1 MRGRQILMESL
12 IAHGVGYIFGNPGT
26 TESPI
31 IDSLLDYPQLHYILT
46 LHEGVAVGAAS
57 YYAQASGKTGV
68 VNLHVAPGL
77 GNAIGMM
84 YNALKANAPL
94 VVTAGQQDTRMRL
107 RDPLL
112 GHDLEAMAAP
122 VTKWSVQAERA
133 DELPLLLHRAFK
145 VANDPPAG
153 PVFVALPIDVM
164 EQESE
169 NAAVAPGTLHR
180 AGPAAAAGVAE
191 AVALLAGRQSP
202 VIVVGDDVARF
213 GAGAEVVA
221 LAEALGAAIWTEG
234 IRVHAL
240 VPSSH
245 PNFRLALGFDAASI
259 RNALEGADAVLL
271 VGGPFFEEVWFSPGS
286 PFPKDAAVIQVEA
299 SSQRLA
305 YNHGVTVGLT
315 GDPKA
320 TLAALLAGV
329 NGAASAGSRGAAAR
343 RNQAL
348 KSLKDGDA
356 AAQRARAQKRWDS
369 TPISMPRLMADIA
382 AALPARAIVVD
393 EAITAG
399 PDLARTLSFSERG
412 DYFGARGGGIGQAL
426 PGALGVQVAC
436 PDRPVVAISGDG
448 SSMYSIQALWTA
460 AHHNLPIV
468 FVILNNGE
476 YRILKHNM
484 DVYRRRFGA
493 KPDRPYLNMDLVQPK
508 LGFLDLARGLGLSAE
523 RVTAPGELTGALSR
537 AIAAKRPHLIEVVIE
552 PKLPA

>member
-12 IAHGVGYIFGNPGT
+12 IAQGVSYIFGNPGT

-31 IDSLLDYPQLHYILT
+31 IDSLLDYLQLNYIEA

-57 YYAQASGKTGV
+57 YYAQASGKTGF
-68 VNLHVAPGL
+68 VNVHVAPGL
-77 GNAIGMM
+77 GNSIGMM
-84 YNALKANAPL
+84 YNALKASAPV

-112 GHDLEAMAAP
+112 GHDLVAMAAP

-133 DELPLLLHRAFK
+133 DELSLLLHRAFK

-169 NAAVAPGTLHR
+169 NEPVAPGTLHR
-180 AGPAAAAGVAE
+180 AGPAAPAGVAE
-191 AVALLAGRQSP
+191 AAALLAGAQSP
-202 VIVVGDDVARF
+202 VIVVGDEVARF
-213 GAGAEVVA
+213 GAGAEIVA
-221 LAEALGAAIWTEG
+221 LAEALGAAMWTEG
-234 IRVHAL
+234 IRMHAS

-245 PNFRLALGFDAASI
+245 PNFRLALGFDALSI
-259 RNALEGADAVLL
+259 RKALEGADVLLL

-286 PFPKDAAVIQVEA
+286 PFPTGAAVIQVET
-299 SSQRLA
+299 SSPRLA
-305 YNHGVTVGLT
+305 YNYGVKVGLI

-320 TLAALLAGV
+320 TLAALLVDV
-329 NGAASAGSRGAAAR
+329 NGKASAGYREAAAR

-356 AAQRARAQKRWDS
+356 AAQRARAQKRWDN

-382 AALPARAIVVD
+382 SALPADAIVVD

-399 PDLARTLSFSERG
+399 PDLARTLSFSKRG

-426 PGALGVQVAC
+426 PGALGVKVAC

-460 AHHNLPIV
+460 AHHDLPIV

-484 DVYRRRFGA
+484 DVYRQRFGA
-493 KPDRPYLNMDLVQPK
+493 KPDRPYLHMDLGKPR
-508 LGFLDLARGLGLSAE
+508 LGFLDLARGLGVSAE
-523 RVTAPGELTGALSR
+523 RITTPGDLTGALSR

-552 PKLPA
+552 GKVA

>member
-12 IAHGVGYIFGNPGT
+12 IAQGVSYIFGNPGT

-31 IDSLLDYPQLHYILT
+31 IDSLLDYPQLSYIEA

-57 YYAQASGKTGV
+57 YYAQASGKTGF
-68 VNLHVAPGL
+68 VNVHVAPGL
-77 GNAIGMM
+77 GNSIGMM
-84 YNALKANAPL
+84 YNALKASAPV

-112 GHDLEAMAAP
+112 GHDLVAMAAP

-133 DELPLLLHRAFK
+133 DELSLLLHRAFK

-169 NAAVAPGTLHR
+169 NEPVAPGTLHR
-180 AGPAAAAGVAE
+180 AGPAAPAGVAE
-191 AVALLAGRQSP
+191 AAALLAGAQSP
-202 VIVVGDDVARF
+202 VIVVGDEVARF
-213 GAGAEVVA
+213 GAGAEIVA
-221 LAEALGAAIWTEG
+221 LAEALGAAMWTEG
-234 IRVHAL
+234 IRMHAS

-245 PNFRLALGFDAASI
+245 PNFRLALGFDALSI
-259 RNALEGADAVLL
+259 RKALEGADVLLL

-286 PFPKDAAVIQVEA
+286 PFPTGAAVIQVET

-305 YNHGVTVGLT
+305 YNYGVKVGLI

-320 TLAALLAGV
+320 TLAALLVDV
-329 NGAASAGSRGAAAR
+329 NGKASAGYREAAAR

-356 AAQRARAQKRWDS
+356 AAQRARAQKRWDN

-382 AALPARAIVVD
+382 SALPADAIVVD

-399 PDLARTLSFSERG
+399 PDLARTLSFSKRG

-426 PGALGVQVAC
+426 PGALGVKVAC

-460 AHHNLPIV
+460 AHHDLPIV

-484 DVYRRRFGA
+484 DVYRQRFGA
-493 KPDRPYLNMDLVQPK
+493 KPDRPYLHMDLGKPR
-508 LGFLDLARGLGLSAE
+508 LGFLDLARGLGVSAE
-523 RVTAPGELTGALSR
+523 RITTPGDLTGALSR

-552 PKLPA
+552 GKVA

>member
-12 IAHGVGYIFGNPGT
+12 IAQGVSYIFGNPGT

-31 IDSLLDYPQLHYILT
+31 IDSLLDYLQLNYIEA

-57 YYAQASGKTGV
+57 YYAQASGKTGF
-68 VNLHVAPGL
+68 VNVHVAPGL
-77 GNAIGMM
+77 GNSIGMM
-84 YNALKANAPL
+84 YNALKASAPV

-112 GHDLEAMAAP
+112 GHDLVAMAAP

-133 DELPLLLHRAFK
+133 DELSLLLHRAFK

-169 NAAVAPGTLHR
+169 NEPVAPGTLHR
-180 AGPAAAAGVAE
+180 AGPAAPAGVAE
-191 AVALLAGRQSP
+191 AAALLAGAQSP
-202 VIVVGDDVARF
+202 VIVVGDEVARF
-213 GAGAEVVA
+213 GAGAEIVA
-221 LAEALGAAIWTEG
+221 LAEALGAAMWTEG
-234 IRVHAL
+234 IRMHAS

-245 PNFRLALGFDAASI
+245 PNFRLALGFDALSI
-259 RNALEGADAVLL
+259 RKALEGADVLLL

-286 PFPKDAAVIQVEA
+286 PFPTGAAVIQVET

-305 YNHGVTVGLT
+305 YNYGVKVGLI

-320 TLAALLAGV
+320 TLAALLVNV
-329 NGAASAGSRGAAAR
+329 NGKASAGYREAAAR

-356 AAQRARAQKRWDS
+356 AAQRARAQKRWDN

-382 AALPARAIVVD
+382 SALPADAIVVD

-399 PDLARTLSFSERG
+399 PDLVRTLSFSKRG

-426 PGALGVQVAC
+426 PGALGVKVAC

-460 AHHNLPIV
+460 AHHDLPIV

-484 DVYRRRFGA
+484 DVYRQRFGA
-493 KPDRPYLNMDLVQPK
+493 KPDRPYLHMDLGKPR
-508 LGFLDLARGLGLSAE
+508 LGFLDLARGLGVSAE
-523 RVTAPGELTGALSR
+523 RITTPGDLTGALSR

-552 PKLPA
+552 GKVA

>member
-12 IAHGVGYIFGNPGT
+12 IAQGVSYIFGNPGT

-31 IDSLLDYPQLHYILT
+31 IDSLLDYPQVSYIEA

-57 YYAQASGKTGV
+57 YYAQASGKTGF
-68 VNLHVAPGL
+68 VNVHVAPGL
-77 GNAIGMM
+77 GNSIGMM
-84 YNALKANAPL
+84 YNALKASAPV

-112 GHDLEAMAAP
+112 GHDLVAMAAP

-133 DELPLLLHRAFK
+133 DELSLLLHRAFK

-169 NAAVAPGTLHR
+169 NEPVAPGTLHR
-180 AGPAAAAGVAE
+180 AGPAAPAGVAE
-191 AVALLAGRQSP
+191 AAALLAGAQSP
-202 VIVVGDDVARF
+202 VIVVGDEVARF
-213 GAGAEVVA
+213 GAGAEIVA
-221 LAEALGAAIWTEG
+221 LAEALGAAMWTEG
-234 IRVHAL
+234 IRMHAS

-245 PNFRLALGFDAASI
+245 PNFRLALGFDALSI
-259 RNALEGADAVLL
+259 RKALEGADVLLL

-286 PFPKDAAVIQVEA
+286 PFPTGAAVIQVET
-299 SSQRLA
+299 SSPRLA
-305 YNHGVTVGLT
+305 YNYGVKVGLI

-320 TLAALLAGV
+320 TLAALLVDV
-329 NGAASAGSRGAAAR
+329 NGKASAGYREAAAR

-356 AAQRARAQKRWDS
+356 AAQRARAQKRWDN

-382 AALPARAIVVD
+382 SALPADAIVVD

-399 PDLARTLSFSERG
+399 PDLARTLSFSKRG

-426 PGALGVQVAC
+426 PGALGVKVAC

-460 AHHNLPIV
+460 AHHDLPIV

-484 DVYRRRFGA
+484 DVYRQRFGA
-493 KPDRPYLNMDLVQPK
+493 KPDRPYLHMDLGKPR
-508 LGFLDLARGLGLSAE
+508 LGFLDLARGLGVSAE
-523 RVTAPGELTGALSR
+523 RITTPGDLTGALSR

-552 PKLPA
+552 GKVA

>member
-12 IAHGVGYIFGNPGT
+12 IAQGVSYIFGNPGT

-31 IDSLLDYPQLHYILT
+31 IDSLLDYPQISYIVT

-84 YNALKANAPL
+84 YNALKACAPII
-94 VVTAGQQDTRMRL
+94 VTAGQQDTRMRL

-112 GHDLEAMAAP
+112 GHDLAAMAAP

-133 DELPLLLHRAFK
+133 DELALLLHRAFK

-164 EQESE
+164 EQESD
-169 NAAVAPGTLHR
+169 NDPVAPGALHR
-180 AGPAAAAGVAE
+180 AGPAAPAGIAE
-191 AVALLAGRQSP
+191 AAALLAGRQNP
-202 VIVVGDDVARF
+202 VIVVGDEVARF
-213 GAGAEVVA
+213 FAHAEVMA

-234 IRVHAL
+234 IRVHAS
-240 VPSSH
+240 VPSGH
-245 PNFRLALGFDAASI
+245 PNFRSTLGFDALSI
-259 RNALEGADAVLL
+259 RKALEGADAVLL

-286 PFPKDAAVIQVEA
+286 PFPANAAVIQVEA
-299 SSQRLA
+299 SSRRLA
-305 YNHGVTVGLT
+305 YNHGVQVGLV

-320 TLAALLAGV
+320 TLAALLAEV
-329 NGAASAGSRGAAAR
+329 NGKVSAGYREAAAR

-348 KSLKDGDA
+348 KALRDGDA
-356 AAQRARAQKRWDS
+356 AAQRARAQKRWDN
-369 TPISMPRLMADIA
+369 TPISMPRAMADIA
-382 AALPARAIVVD
+382 SALPTGSIVVD

-399 PDLARTLSFSERG
+399 PDLARTLSFGKPG

-426 PGALGVQVAC
+426 PGAIGVKLAC

-460 AHHNLPIV
+460 AHHDLPIV

-484 DVYRRRFGA
+484 DVYRQRFGA
-493 KPDRPYLNMDLVQPK
+493 KPDRAYLHMDLAKPS
-508 LGFLDLARGLGLSAE
+508 LGFLDLARGLGLTAE
-523 RVTAPGELTGALSR
+523 RITAPGELTGALSR

-552 PKLPA
+552 SKPA

>member
-12 IAHGVGYIFGNPGT
+12 IAQGVSYIFGNPGT

-31 IDSLLDYPQLHYILT
+31 IDSLLDYPQVSYIEA

-57 YYAQASGKTGV
+57 YYAQASGKTGF
-68 VNLHVAPGL
+68 VNVHVAPGL
-77 GNAIGMM
+77 GNSIGMM
-84 YNALKANAPL
+84 YNALKASAPV

-112 GHDLEAMAAP
+112 GHDLVAMAAP

-133 DELPLLLHRAFK
+133 DELSLLLHRAFK

-169 NAAVAPGTLHR
+169 NEPVAPGTLHR
-180 AGPAAAAGVAE
+180 AGPAAPAGVAE
-191 AVALLAGRQSP
+191 AAALLAGAQSP
-202 VIVVGDDVARF
+202 VIVVGDEVARF
-213 GAGAEVVA
+213 GAGAEIVA
-221 LAEALGAAIWTEG
+221 LAEALGAAMWTEG
-234 IRVHAL
+234 IRMHAS

-245 PNFRLALGFDAASI
+245 PNFRLALGFDALSI
-259 RNALEGADAVLL
+259 RKALEGADVLLL

-286 PFPKDAAVIQVEA
+286 PFPTGAAVIQVET

-305 YNHGVTVGLT
+305 YNYGVKVGLI

-320 TLAALLAGV
+320 TFAALLVDV
-329 NGAASAGSRGAAAR
+329 NGKASAGYREAAAR
-343 RNQAL
+343 RNEAL

-356 AAQRARAQKRWDS
+356 AAQRARAQKRWDN

-382 AALPARAIVVD
+382 SALPADAIVVD

-399 PDLARTLSFSERG
+399 PDLARTLSFSKRG

-426 PGALGVQVAC
+426 PGALGVKVAC

-460 AHHNLPIV
+460 AHHDLPIV

-484 DVYRRRFGA
+484 DVYRQRFGA
-493 KPDRPYLNMDLVQPK
+493 KPDRPYLHMDLGKPR
-508 LGFLDLARGLGLSAE
+508 LGFLDLARGLGVSAE
-523 RVTAPGELTGALSR
+523 RITTPGDLTGALSR

-552 PKLPA
+552 GKVA

>member
-12 IAHGVGYIFGNPGT
+12 IAQGVSYIFGNPGT

-31 IDSLLDYPQLHYILT
+31 IDSLLDYLQLNYIEA

-57 YYAQASGKTGV
+57 YYAQASGKTGF
-68 VNLHVAPGL
+68 VNVHVAPGL
-77 GNAIGMM
+77 GNSIGMM
-84 YNALKANAPL
+84 YNALKASAPV

-112 GHDLEAMAAP
+112 GHDLVAMAAP

-133 DELPLLLHRAFK
+133 DELSLLLHRAFK

-169 NAAVAPGTLHR
+169 NEPVAPGTLHR
-180 AGPAAAAGVAE
+180 AGPAAPAGVAE
-191 AVALLAGRQSP
+191 AAALLAGAQSP
-202 VIVVGDDVARF
+202 VIVVGDEVARF
-213 GAGAEVVA
+213 GAGAEIVA
-221 LAEALGAAIWTEG
+221 LAEALGAAMWTEG
-234 IRVHAL
+234 IRMHAS

-245 PNFRLALGFDAASI
+245 PNFRLALGFDALSI
-259 RNALEGADAVLL
+259 RKALEGADVLLL

-286 PFPKDAAVIQVEA
+286 PFPTGAAVIQVET

-305 YNHGVTVGLT
+305 YNYGVKVGLI

-320 TLAALLAGV
+320 TLAALLVNV
-329 NGAASAGSRGAAAR
+329 NGKASAGYREAAAR

-356 AAQRARAQKRWDS
+356 AAQRARAQKRWDN

-382 AALPARAIVVD
+382 SALPADAIVVD

-399 PDLARTLSFSERG
+399 PDLARTLSFSKRG

-426 PGALGVQVAC
+426 PGALGVKVAC

-460 AHHNLPIV
+460 AHHDLPIV

-484 DVYRRRFGA
+484 DVYRQRFGA
-493 KPDRPYLNMDLVQPK
+493 KPDRPYLHMDLGKPR
-508 LGFLDLARGLGLSAE
+508 LGFLDLARGLGVSAE
-523 RVTAPGELTGALSR
+523 RITTPGDLTGALSR

-552 PKLPA
+552 GKVA

>member
-1 MRGRQILMESL
+1 MRGRQVLMESL
-12 IAHGVGYIFGNPGT
+12 MAQGVCYIFGNPGT

-31 IDSLLDYPQLHYILT
+31 IDSLLDYPQVSYIEA

-57 YYAQASGKTGV
+57 YYAQASGKTGF
-68 VNLHVAPGL
+68 VNVHVAPGL
-77 GNAIGMM
+77 GNSIGMM
-84 YNALKANAPL
+84 YNALKASAPV

-112 GHDLEAMAAP
+112 GHDLVAMAAP

-133 DELPLLLHRAFK
+133 DELSLLLHRAFK

-169 NAAVAPGTLHR
+169 NEPVAPGTLHR
-180 AGPAAAAGVAE
+180 AGPAAPAGVAE
-191 AVALLAGRQSP
+191 AAALLAGAQSP
-202 VIVVGDDVARF
+202 VIVVGDEVARF
-213 GAGAEVVA
+213 GAGAEIVA
-221 LAEALGAAIWTEG
+221 LAEALGAAMWTEG
-234 IRVHAL
+234 IRMHAS

-245 PNFRLALGFDAASI
+245 PNFRLALGFDALSI
-259 RNALEGADAVLL
+259 RKALEGADVLLL

-286 PFPKDAAVIQVEA
+286 PFPTGAAVIQVET

-305 YNHGVTVGLT
+305 YNYGVKVGLI

-320 TLAALLAGV
+320 TLAALLVDV
-329 NGAASAGSRGAAAR
+329 NGKASAGYREAAAR
-343 RNQAL
+343 RNEAL

-356 AAQRARAQKRWDS
+356 AAQRARAQKRWDN

-382 AALPARAIVVD
+382 SALPADAIVVD

-399 PDLARTLSFSERG
+399 PDLARTLSFSKRG

-426 PGALGVQVAC
+426 PGALGVKVAC

-460 AHHNLPIV
+460 AHHDLPIV

-484 DVYRRRFGA
+484 DVYRQRFGA
-493 KPDRPYLNMDLVQPK
+493 KPDRPYLHMDLGKPR
-508 LGFLDLARGLGLSAE
+508 LGFLDLARGLGVSAE
-523 RVTAPGELTGALSR
+523 RITTPGDLTGALSR

-552 PKLPA
+552 GKVA

>member
-12 IAHGVGYIFGNPGT
+12 IAQGVSYIFGNPGT

-31 IDSLLDYPQLHYILT
+31 IDSLLDYPQLNYIEA

-68 VNLHVAPGL
+68 VNVHVAPGL

-84 YNALKANAPL
+84 YNALKAGAPM

-112 GHDLEAMAAP
+112 GHDLVAMAAP

-133 DELPLLLHRAFK
+133 DELSLLLHRAFK

-169 NAAVAPGTLHR
+169 NEPVAPGTLHR
-180 AGPAAAAGVAE
+180 AGPAAPAGVAE
-191 AVALLAGRQSP
+191 AAALLAGAQSS
-202 VIVVGDDVARF
+202 VIVVGDEVARF
-213 GAGAEVVA
+213 GAGAEVLA
-221 LAEALGAAIWTEG
+221 LSEALGAAMWTEG
-234 IRVHAL
+234 IRMHAS
-240 VPSSH
+240 VPSNH
-245 PNFRLALGFDAASI
+245 PNLRLALGFDALSI
-259 RNALEGADAVLL
+259 RKALEGADVLLL

-286 PFPKDAAVIQVEA
+286 PFPTGAAVIQVETA
-299 SSQRLA
+299 SQRLA
-305 YNHGVTVGLT
+305 YNYGAKVGLI

-320 TLAALLAGV
+320 TLAALLVDV
-329 NGAASAGSRGAAAR
+329 NGKASAGYREAAAR

-348 KSLKDGDA
+348 KSLKDADA
-356 AAQRARAQKRWDS
+356 AAQRARAQKRWDN

-382 AALPARAIVVD
+382 SALPTDAIVVD

-399 PDLARTLSFSERG
+399 PDLARTLSFGKRG

-426 PGALGVQVAC
+426 PGALGVKVAC

-460 AHHNLPIV
+460 AHHDLPIV

-484 DVYRRRFGA
+484 DVYRQRFGA
-493 KPDRPYLNMDLVQPK
+493 KPDRPYLHMDLGKPR
-508 LGFLDLARGLGLSAE
+508 LGFLDLARGLGVSAE
-523 RVTAPGELTGALSR
+523 RITTPGDLTGALSR

-552 PKLPA
+552 GKVA

>member
-12 IAHGVGYIFGNPGT
+12 IAQGVSYIFGNPGT
-26 TESPI
+26 TESPV
-31 IDSLLDYPQLHYILT
+31 IDSLLDYPQISYIVT

-84 YNALKANAPL
+84 YNALKACAPI

-112 GHDLEAMAAP
+112 GHDLAAMAAP

-133 DELPLLLHRAFK
+133 DELALLLHRAFK

-164 EQESE
+164 EQESD
-169 NAAVAPGTLHR
+169 NDPVAPGALHR
-180 AGPAAAAGVAE
+180 AGPAAVAGIAE
-191 AVALLAGRQSP
+191 AAALLAVRQSP
-202 VIVVGDDVARF
+202 VIVVGDEVARF
-213 GAGAEVVA
+213 FAGAEVLA

-234 IRVHAL
+234 IRVHAS
-240 VPSSH
+240 VPSGH
-245 PNFRLALGFDAASI
+245 PNFRSALGFDALSI
-259 RNALEGADAVLL
+259 RKALEGADAVLL

-286 PFPKDAAVIQVEA
+286 PFHTNAAVIQVEA
-299 SSQRLA
+299 SSRRLA
-305 YNHGVTVGLT
+305 YNHGVQVGLV

-320 TLAALLAGV
+320 TVAALLAEV
-329 NGAASAGSRGAAAR
+329 NGKVSAGYREAAAR

-348 KSLKDGDA
+348 KALRDGDA
-356 AAQRARAQKRWDS
+356 AAQRARAQKRWDN
-369 TPISMPRLMADIA
+369 TPISMPRVMADIA
-382 AALPARAIVVD
+382 SALPSDAIVVD

-399 PDLARTLSFSERG
+399 PDLARTLTFGKPG

-426 PGALGVQVAC
+426 PGAIGVKLAC

-460 AHHNLPIV
+460 AHHDLPIV

-484 DVYRRRFGA
+484 DVYRQRFGA
-493 KPDRPYLNMDLVQPK
+493 KPDRAYLHMDLGKPR
-508 LGFLDLARGLGLSAE
+508 LGFLDLARGLGLTAE
-523 RVTAPGELTGALSR
+523 RITAPGELTGALSR

-552 PKLPA
+552 AKPA

>member
-12 IAHGVGYIFGNPGT
+12 IAQGVSYIFGNPGT

-31 IDSLLDYPQLHYILT
+31 IDSLLDYPQVSYIEA

-57 YYAQASGKTGV
+57 YYAQASGKTGF
-68 VNLHVAPGL
+68 VNVHVAPGL
-77 GNAIGMM
+77 GNSIGMM
-84 YNALKANAPL
+84 YNALKASAPV

-112 GHDLEAMAAP
+112 GHDLVAMAAP

-133 DELPLLLHRAFK
+133 DELSLLLHRAFK

-169 NAAVAPGTLHR
+169 NEPVAPGTLHR
-180 AGPAAAAGVAE
+180 AGPAAPAGVAE
-191 AVALLAGRQSP
+191 AAALLAGAQSP
-202 VIVVGDDVARF
+202 VIVVGDEVARF
-213 GAGAEVVA
+213 GAGAEIVT
-221 LAEALGAAIWTEG
+221 LAEVLGAAMWTEG
-234 IRVHAL
+234 IRMHAS

-245 PNFRLALGFDAASI
+245 PNLRLALGFDALSI
-259 RNALEGADAVLL
+259 RKALEGADVLLL

-286 PFPKDAAVIQVEA
+286 PFPTGAAVIQVET

-305 YNHGVTVGLT
+305 YNYGVKVGLI

-320 TLAALLAGV
+320 TFAALLVDV
-329 NGAASAGSRGAAAR
+329 NGKASAGYREAAAR
-343 RNQAL
+343 RNEAL

-356 AAQRARAQKRWDS
+356 AAQRARAQKRWDN

-382 AALPARAIVVD
+382 SALPADAIVVD

-399 PDLARTLSFSERG
+399 PDLARTLSFSKRG

-426 PGALGVQVAC
+426 PGALGVKVAC

-448 SSMYSIQALWTA
+448 SSMYAIQALWSA
-460 AHHNLPIV
+460 AHYEVGVLLLVMANGRYAVMDGLARAAGAPAAWPAFGSIDIAGMARCLGCPAVNVGTHEQLLETFDEVLP
-468 FVILNNGE
+468 
-476 YRILKHNM
+476 
-484 DVYRRRFGA
+484 
-493 KPDRPYLNMDLVQPK
+493 
-508 LGFLDLARGLGLSAE
+508 DLANRREPL
-523 RVTAPGELTGALSR
+523 
-537 AIAAKRPHLIEVVIE
+537 LIEVAVG
-552 PKLPA
+552 

>member
-12 IAHGVGYIFGNPGT
+12 IAQGVSYIFGNPGT

-31 IDSLLDYPQLHYILT
+31 IDSLLDYLQLNYIEA

-57 YYAQASGKTGV
+57 YYAQASGKTGF
-68 VNLHVAPGL
+68 VNVHVAPGL
-77 GNAIGMM
+77 GNSIGMM
-84 YNALKANAPL
+84 YNALKASAPV

-112 GHDLEAMAAP
+112 GHDLVAMAAP

-133 DELPLLLHRAFK
+133 DELSLLLHRAFK

-169 NAAVAPGTLHR
+169 NEPVAPGTLHR
-180 AGPAAAAGVAE
+180 AGPAAPAGVAE
-191 AVALLAGRQSP
+191 AAALLAGAQSP
-202 VIVVGDDVARF
+202 VIVVGDEVARF
-213 GAGAEVVA
+213 GAGAEIVA
-221 LAEALGAAIWTEG
+221 LAEALGAAMWTEG
-234 IRVHAL
+234 IRMHAS

-245 PNFRLALGFDAASI
+245 PNFRLALGFDALSI
-259 RNALEGADAVLL
+259 RKALEGADVLLL

-286 PFPKDAAVIQVEA
+286 PFPTGAAVIQVET

-305 YNHGVTVGLT
+305 YNYGVKVGLI

-320 TLAALLAGV
+320 TLAALLVDV
-329 NGAASAGSRGAAAR
+329 NGKASAGYREAAAR
-343 RNQAL
+343 RNEAL

-356 AAQRARAQKRWDS
+356 AAQRARAQKRWDN

-382 AALPARAIVVD
+382 SALPADAIVVD

-399 PDLARTLSFSERG
+399 PDLARTLSFSKRG

-426 PGALGVQVAC
+426 PGALGVKVAC

-460 AHHNLPIV
+460 AHHDLPIV

-484 DVYRRRFGA
+484 DVYRQRFGA
-493 KPDRPYLNMDLVQPK
+493 KPDRPYLHMDLGKPR
-508 LGFLDLARGLGLSAE
+508 LGFLDLARGLGVSAE
-523 RVTAPGELTGALSR
+523 RITTPGDLTGALSR

-552 PKLPA
+552 GKVA